1 MSSARKEILYIPRWS
16 GNWRVSRLELPP
28 SVRGALRSSALRGR
42 VATPGGA
49 GSLWA
54 GQPASAAG
62 GLWAPPTPRLGSP
75 PDVWPCAG
83 AEPRPRLSAV
93 FIPLIPASPE
103 RLAIHLFS
111 GSRGPWGTAG
121 CREGLPMR
129 AGPACGQV
137 GDGFLCPGPCRHGQ
151 GVDARVSVEGAVFE
165 RPGAPFLWKLAAGAQ
180 LCRWASASVPPSAPS
195 SLCGPGSWVVG
206 ARHLASWD
214 VASATEGL
222 LVAAG
227 APLKPK
233 SQLSSSEPLLVVLAS
248 GGYGAKLVLVASV
261 FVPVQLG
268 QAPTGDKNRRGSQFW
283 PRPPVHSSALPGA
296 VRLRP

>member
-1 MSSARKEILYIPRWS
+1 MVWKLARLTLGAASLRAGRPAKLSAAWKGGHPGGRWLAV
-16 GNWRVSRLELPP
+16 GRPACLCCG
-28 SVRGALRSSALRGR
+28 GALGAPHPQAGVSPRRLALCCSR
-42 VATPGGA
+42 
-49 GSLWA
+49 
-54 GQPASAAG
+54 
-62 GLWAPPTPRLGSP
+62 APPP
-75 PDVWPCAG
+75 P
-83 AEPRPRLSAV
+83 LSRV
-93 FIPLIPASPE
+93 HPTDSSVPE

-165 RPGAPFLWKLAAGAQ
+165 RPGAPFLWKPAAGAQ

-233 SQLSSSEPLLVVLAS
+233 SQISSSEPLLVVLAS

>member
-1 MSSARKEILYIPRWS
+1 M
-16 GNWRVSRLELPP
+16 
-28 SVRGALRSSALRGR
+28 RGALRSSALRGR

-62 GLWAPPTPRLGSP
+62 GALGAPHPQAGVSPRRLALCCSRAPPP
-75 PDVWPCAG
+75 P
-83 AEPRPRLSAV
+83 LSRV
-93 FIPLIPASPE
+93 HPTDSSVPE

-165 RPGAPFLWKLAAGAQ
+165 RPGAPFLWKPAAGAQ